1 LCVRQTRGGV
11 RNEGLGFP
19 LRSWT
24 SVLFVLQPRVTIGF
38 RSATMNDQEWPP
50 AIGPDV
56 AQEGEVR
63 GPVRRPGRR
72 LLGRGP
78 SITRKEGRE
87 PVFSRGPNSQ
97 HEQYFLCFLF

>member
-1 LCVRQTRGGV
+1 
-11 RNEGLGFP
+11 
-19 LRSWT
+19 
-24 SVLFVLQPRVTIGF
+24 
-38 RSATMNDQEWPP
+38 MNDQEWPP

-97 HEQYFLCFLF
+97 HEQYFLCFFVLIISEAYFDDFCIVLMNFI